1 MNGGALIKFSNSKER
16 HIYMYVSKGNGKWNI
31 IDEKCSIE
39 SFFDD
44 ERRVEINMSIENC
57 RQLGSQLELKFD
69 YN

>member
-1 MNGGALIKFSNSKER
+1 MENEILLMKNVLLK
-16 HIYMYVSKGNGKWNI
+16 V
-31 IDEKCSIE
+31 
-39 SFFDD
+39 FFDD

>member
-1 MNGGALIKFSNSKER
+1 MNGGALIKFSNSKEH
-16 HIYMYVSKGNGKWNI
+16 HIYVCGREMENEILLMKNVLLKV
-31 IDEKCSIE
+31 
-39 SFFDD
+39 FFDD

>member
-1 MNGGALIKFSNSKER
+1 MW
-16 HIYMYVSKGNGKWNI
+16 KGNGKWNI
-31 IDEKCSIE
+31 IDEKCPIE